1 MKLKYL
7 FGLLVLILTACGT
20 TLTDDQKNADAV
32 YLKQVKEY
40 TLNKDGS
47 STYHYYHKLLY
58 NSYLSINRLY
68 GETFVVYNPEY
79 QTLKVNKS
87 ETTMADGKKV
97 KSPENAYNEALP
109 FAAADAPAYN
119 YLREMVITHVGL
131 ERGAV
136 VELDYVIQSKIGFQP
151 FFADRVNLCETSPVK
166 DEEIIV
172 RIPKDEKLNVRIIN
186 QPEGLKQK
194 ETIDGDYKVYTWKTL
209 NLKAYNHEPL
219 QLEGYALYP
228 FITFSTADL
237 PTAFNY
243 LKGNLTNTFIA
254 DEASKKLINNEA
266 KGWEKVNLIRDHVA
280 SNMNTYGVQPQ
291 LTGYR
296 FRSPEEVWQ
305 SNGGTEGEKAILL
318 AEMLK
323 IAGFNAQ
330 PVVAGYSHFLSNE
343 IGYLGVFDKYYV
355 KVDFENETRFFSVNE
370 DHSKVP
376 GQRITIALNDD
387 ISKLS
392 FEKAAKPDLQY
403 SLNAEIT
410 IATDGKLTGTGK
422 VTMNAKDE
430 NTDLLSGI
438 PSSAYKS
445 TKTNDSKEL
454 KEFTVSFTKPDLAE
468 KIDGHY
474 MLNLPCVAQGVT
486 SIGIGELPLSRS
498 TSIELMGSYNESYS
512 FSFTL
517 PKGFKIISPVNKT
530 AVENGL
536 GSCNIEVTEKDGKVI
551 VSRNIDINKAIIPAE
566 NYNEF
571 RQIMSLWT
579 DKNLNKVVIKA
590 E

>member
-1 MKLKYL
+1 MKPKYL
-7 FGLLVLILTACGT
+7 FGLLILILTACGT
-20 TLTDDQKNADAV
+20 TLNEDQKNADAV

-97 KSPENAYNEALP
+97 KSPENAYNEVLP

-172 RIPKDEKLNVRIIN
+172 RIPKDEKLNVNFIN
-186 QPEGLKQK
+186 QPEGLKHK
-194 ETIDGDYKVYTWKTL
+194 ETVDGDYKVYTWKSI

-219 QLEGYALYP
+219 QVEGYALYP
-228 FITFSTADL
+228 FITFSTVDL
-237 PTAFNY
+237 TTAFNY
-243 LKGNLTNTFIA
+243 LKEKLTNTFVA
-254 DEASKKLINNEA
+254 DDASKKLINNDA
-266 KGWEKVNLIRDHVA
+266 KGWEKVNIIRDHVA
-280 SNMNTYGVQPQ
+280 SNINMYGVQPQ

-296 FRSPEEVWQ
+296 FHSPEAVWQ
-305 SNGGTEGEKAILL
+305 SNGGTDAEKAVLL
-318 AEMLK
+318 TEMLK
-323 IAGFNAQ
+323 IGGFNAQ
-330 PVVAGYSHFLSNE
+330 TVVAGYSHFLNNE
-343 IGYLGVFDKYYV
+343 IGYLGAFDKYYV
-355 KVDFENETRFFSVNE
+355 KVDFENETRYFSVND

-387 ISKLS
+387 FSKVN
-392 FEKAAKPDLQY
+392 FEKAAKPELKY

-410 IATDGKLTGTGK
+410 IASDGKLTGTGK

-430 NTDLLSGI
+430 NPDLLSGI

-454 KEFTVSFTKPDLAE
+454 KEFSISFTKPDLAE

-474 MLNLPCVAQGVT
+474 ILNLPCVAQGVN

-498 TSIELMGSYNESYS
+498 TSIELMGSYNESYT
-512 FSFTL
+512 FLFTL
-517 PKGFKIISPVNKT
+517 PNGYKIISPMNKIS
-530 AVENGL
+530 VENSL

-551 VSRNIDINKAIIPAE
+551 VSRNIAINKAIIPAE

-579 DKNLNKVVIKA
+579 DKSLNKVVIKT